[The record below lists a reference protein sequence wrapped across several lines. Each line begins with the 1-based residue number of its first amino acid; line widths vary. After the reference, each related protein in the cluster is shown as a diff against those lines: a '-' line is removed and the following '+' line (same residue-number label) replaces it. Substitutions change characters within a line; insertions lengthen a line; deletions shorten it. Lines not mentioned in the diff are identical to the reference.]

1 MGIYHFTFDRNEIPA
16 GARLV
21 AVEDARPTMG
31 SDVYGPRPMWTYETH
46 RGVCL
51 FESEANGSW
60 DSDFYMTYWDEATQA
75 PVRTMFA
82 TTRGWTYPCMGSH
95 ADATPEVRAKYEAWK
110 VARAEQMRR
119 ENRRAQAIVLCKR
132 RATIKSVA
140 SAHGV
145 NYARLLK
152 LRKHPKFDGMLAL
165 FGSRIKNGFR
175 LSMRAQ
181 LVKWCNEGSQYP
193 TPFSRKQLEYI

>member
-21 AVEDARPTMG
+21 AVEDARNTMS

-46 RGVCL
+46 IGVCL
-51 FESEANGSW
+51 HESERNGSY
-60 DSDFYMTYWDEATQA
+60 DSDFYMTFWNEDTQA
-75 PVRTMFA
+75 PETVMFA

-95 ADATPEVRAKYEAWK
+95 ADATPEVRAKYEAWQ
-110 VARAEQMRR
+110 VRRDEELNRQRRHARAVVLC
-119 ENRRAQAIVLCKR
+119 NRRKEIKAAA
-132 RATIKSVA
+132 ATFGA
-140 SAHGV
+140 

-165 FGSRIKNGFR
+165 FNPRLRSGFK
-175 LSMRAQ
+175 LSLRSQ
-181 LVKWCNEGSQYP
+181 LVKWTNEPGNYA
-193 TPFSRKQLEYI
+193 TPFSRKQMEYI